1 MSSPIVAFLPCRAG
15 SERVPKKNTRMFN
28 NLSFGL
34 FENKIN
40 QLIKAKLIDKIIIST
55 DDDLI
60 IGYLQRDF
68 SNNDKIILHKRDQK
82 LSSSLT
88 STDDLITHAGSL
100 INSYYSDCNI
110 LWTHVTSPFI
120 EPDTYDS
127 AIDAFHT
134 TKAKGFDSL
143 MSVTSIKNFLW
154 DESGPINYRR
164 DHIKWPFTQSIKKLF
179 EVNSGLFIAP
189 LNTYLMQKDRIGN
202 NPYLYELNKIV
213 GFDIDWE
220 EDFQLAELYAQQ
232 VLIK

>member
-143 MSVTSIKNFLW
+143 MSITSIKNFLW
-154 DESGPINYRR
+154 D
-164 DHIKWPFTQSIKKLF
+164 
-179 EVNSGLFIAP
+179 
-189 LNTYLMQKDRIGN
+189 
-202 NPYLYELNKIV
+202 
-213 GFDIDWE
+213 
-220 EDFQLAELYAQQ
+220 
-232 VLIK
+232 LI